1 MTISH
6 KDNDLKYMDITEK
19 VPMSESE
26 VNQLLKGK
34 GILEN
39 RGKVFL
45 EAQEK
50 YEVNVI
56 YLVSHALVETGNGKS
71 ELAKGIKDG
80 KNAITT
86 FWYRSI

>member
-45 EAQEK
+45 EAQE
-50 YEVNVI
+50 NMRLMSFI
-56 YLVSHALVETGNGKS
+56 L
-71 ELAKGIKDG
+71 LAMH
-80 KNAITT
+80 
-86 FWYRSI
+86 

>member
-1 MTISH
+1 M
-6 KDNDLKYMDITEK
+6 
-19 VPMSESE
+19 
-26 VNQLLKGK
+26 LKGK

-86 FWYRSI
+86 FLV

>member
-6 KDNDLKYMDITEK
+6 KDNDMKYMDITEK

-39 RGKVFL
+39 RGKF
-45 EAQEK
+45 
-50 YEVNVI
+50 
-56 YLVSHALVETGNGKS
+56 
-71 ELAKGIKDG
+71 
-80 KNAITT
+80 
-86 FWYRSI
+86 F

>member
-34 GILEN
+34 FRKSRES
-39 RGKVFL
+39 FL
-45 EAQEK
+45 EAQE
-50 YEVNVI
+50 NMRLMSFI
-56 YLVSHALVETGNGKS
+56 L
-71 ELAKGIKDG
+71 LAMH
-80 KNAITT
+80 
-86 FWYRSI
+86 

>member
-34 GILEN
+34 GFLEN

-86 FWYRSI
+86 FLV